1 MLNVKCMTKYDL
13 RIITDCCTQEAEQ
26 KTSAFLRSL
35 HGLTDIHMEPIAPYW
50 KQPAQGELQVSFLSA
65 LAIAEIQALLAD
77 CWEGDVADSRWSCVH
92 VPHAVFLWLTT

>member
-1 MLNVKCMTKYDL
+1 MLNVECMTKYCL
-13 RIITDCCTQEAEQ
+13 RIITDCCAREVEQ
-26 KTSAFLRSL
+26 KASAFLRSL
-35 HGLTDIHMEPIAPYW
+35 HGLADIHMEPIAPYW

-65 LAIAEIQALLAD
+65 LPMTEIQVLLAD